1 MCRILLPKI
10 LIGSEKKSMQFALY
24 RISNRYKKHK
34 ITKINSRLYQSLKEP
49 ASQLLSEIHKGK
61 TISTK
66 HKQAISYVNKDRA
79 LHQSTKKKISLSKT
93 GVARK
98 PFIKCKLGPSNH
110 NFGKI
115 FSTKT
120 KNKLKYIA
128 QNREKIT
135 CLYCSTQ
142 SSPNNFARWHGA
154 NCKLFS

>member
-1 MCRILLPKI
+1 MVTLTAREHYMCRILLPKI

-79 LHQSTKKKISLSKT
+79 LSSEHKE
-93 GVARK
+93 
-98 PFIKCKLGPSNH
+98 
-110 NFGKI
+110 
-115 FSTKT
+115 
-120 KNKLKYIA
+120 KN
-128 QNREKIT
+128 
-135 CLYCSTQ
+135 
-142 SSPNNFARWHGA
+142 
-154 NCKLFS
+154 